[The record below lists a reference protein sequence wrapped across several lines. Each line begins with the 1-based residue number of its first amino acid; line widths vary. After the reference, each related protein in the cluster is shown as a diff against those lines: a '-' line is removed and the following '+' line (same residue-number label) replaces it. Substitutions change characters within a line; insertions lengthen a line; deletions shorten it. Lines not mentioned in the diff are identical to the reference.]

1 MAEGDGA
8 VEQREME
15 TQEINS
21 DEEALLHFSKYSEAR
36 AAVPWEQRTFK
47 EKLLHHIDRIFLG
60 LLVLFLLVFFGEF
73 VYKIWYVTSWR
84 KPLEFILETVSYL
97 FTQEKDEELMEL

>member
-8 VEQREME
+8 VEVE

-21 DEEALLHFSKYSEAR
+21 EEEALLHFGRYSEAR

-47 EKLLHHIDRIFLG
+47 EKVLYHVDRIFLS
-60 LLVLFLLVFFGEF
+60 LLALFVLVLLGDFL
-73 VYKIWYVTSWR
+73 YKIWYVTNWR
-84 KPLEFILETVSYL
+84 KILEFILETVSFL
-97 FTQEKDEELMEL
+97 FTQEKDEELIEL

>member
-8 VEQREME
+8 VEQQEME

-21 DEEALLHFSKYSEAR
+21 DEEALLHFGKYSEAR

-47 EKLLHHIDRIFLG
+47 DKVLYHVDRIFLG
-60 LLVLFLLVFFGEF
+60 FLALFLLVLIGDFL
-73 VYKIWYVTSWR
+73 YKIWYVTSGR
-84 KPLEFILETVSYL
+84 KTLEFILEIVSYL
-97 FTQEKDEELMEL
+97 FTQEKDEELIEL